1 MTLWMMWTVSVS
13 ASVAL
18 GAWALERGLV
28 ARGRPVRWVWLGAMV
43 MTFVLG
49 GWAALRP
56 TAPPAFDLSIAT
68 DARVPPSAVVSA
80 PSVSDTFGQ
89 ILTFMDRFTPLVWL
103 GSSAAL
109 LSVLAV
115 GLTLLRLR
123 SRRWTHTRLDGEEV
137 ALSHDFGPALVGVLH
152 PVIVMPHWVLGLSDH
167 ERTLALRHEV
177 EHRNARDTLVL
188 SIGVIACAVMPW
200 NAGLWFMNRRLR
212 QAVELDCDRRVLA
225 AGWAPADY
233 GSLLIELSAA
243 SAPSRLPVAA
253 ISQPTSLLERRLTM
267 MTKTKMTRGS
277 IMATVGTTLAAA
289 LLLVSACE
297 TPPPSMTAPEP
308 DAAVESMFAVQV
320 APSGLAP
327 SGVVL
332 EGGEE
337 PLVIVDGVEVDRAE
351 LASIAPESIERVDVF
366 KGERAIAL
374 YGDEGERGVIQL
386 FLKPAITA
394 DGTDFEVRH
403 PEDGDLEATGHLR
416 KQMDWRITKLLV
428 DGERMYSLDNID
440 TEDIER
446 VDVLRGADGDEVHVT
461 LKR

>member
-1 MTLWMMWTVSVS
+1 
-13 ASVAL
+13 
-18 GAWALERGLV
+18 
-28 ARGRPVRWVWLGAMV
+28 MV

-56 TAPPAFDLSIAT
+56 TAPLTFDIPV
-68 DARVPPSAVVSA
+68 DNYPSMSAAVVVSA
-80 PSVSDTFGQ
+80 PSVSDTFRP
-89 ILTFMDRFTPLVWL
+89 ILAATDRFTPVAWL

-123 SRRWTHTRLDGEEV
+123 SRRWTRTRLDGEDV

-152 PVIVMPHWVLGLSDH
+152 PVIVMPHWVLQLSSH

-188 SIGVIACAVMPW
+188 SMGAIVCAVMPW
-200 NAGLWFMNRRLR
+200 NASLWFINRRLR
-212 QAVELDCDRRVLA
+212 QAVELDCDRRVLD

-297 TPPPSMTAPEP
+297 TPPPSMTGPETE
-308 DAAVESMFAVQV
+308 AAAESMFAVQV

-332 EGGEE
+332 EGGEK

-351 LASIAPESIERVDVF
+351 LESIAPESIERVDVF
-366 KGERAIAL
+366 KGERAIEL
-374 YGDEGERGVIQL
+374 YGDEGERGVVQI
-386 FLKPAITA
+386 FLKASVTEEGTDFQITHAEDGEHEATGYLLRQSTPDRQTA
-394 DGTDFEVRH
+394 DGERSPVGPDSPTDW
-403 PEDGDLEATGHLR
+403 T
-416 KQMDWRITKLLV
+416 TTTLLV
-428 DGERMYSLDNID
+428 DGERMYSMDDID
-440 TEDIER
+440 PSDIER
-446 VDVLRGADGDEVHVT
+446 VDVVRGADVDEVRVT